1 MFSDIAEFHTWY
13 ARRCRAHGYRVDRVP
28 LEALDGWRTDPDTGN
43 IVHRTGRF
51 FTVEGL
57 DIRNSGRE
65 VDSWQQPIIVQPEQ
79 GVLGILVKEFAGV
92 LHFLLQVKMEP
103 GNVNG
108 LQLSPTVQATRS
120 NFTGA
125 HGGRS
130 VPYLEYFTAPRSG
143 RILSDVLQSEQASWF
158 LAKRN
163 RNMIVQVDGD
173 VDVPLLDDFCWLDF
187 EQIAQLLHEPNLVNM
202 DARTVLA
209 GAASWRD
216 RSADLVADTFRGAL
230 ARSWES
236 AGIALHD
243 TTHLLS
249 WFTEAKNR
257 CTLARQQ
264 IPLTKVDGWGLRD
277 GALVHDQD
285 QHFAVIGVSVEAD
298 SREVA
303 RWQQPM
309 FEPRSQGVIAFLVRR
324 IGGVLHALVQAR
336 VETGAFDAVEMAPTV
351 QCQPDN
357 YRGLPADRR
366 PAFLSEVLDAPP
378 ERIRFDRVHSEEG
391 GRFYHAQNRYLL
403 VEVED
408 GFPLEVPDDYAWVT
422 LRQLTDFVR
431 YGNHL
436 NVEARSLLTFAGFHK
451 EDDE

>member
-1 MFSDIAEFHTWY
+1 MFSDIAEFRDWY
-13 ARRCRAHGYRVDRVP
+13 AGRRRAHGYRVDRVP
-28 LEALDGWRTDPDTGN
+28 LDSLDGWRTDAESGN
-43 IVHRTGRF
+43 LVHRSGRF
-51 FTVEGL
+51 FSVEGL
-57 DIRNSGRE
+57 DVADSGRE
-65 VDSWQQPIIVQPEQ
+65 VDAWQQPIIVQPEQ

-92 LHFLLQVKMEP
+92 PHYLLQVKMEP

-130 VPYLEYFTAPRSG
+130 VPYLEHFAAPRSG

-173 VDVPLLDDFCWLDF
+173 IPLLEDFCWLDF
-187 EQIAQLLHEPNLVNM
+187 EQIAELLREPNLVNM
-202 DARTVLA
+202 DTRTVLA

-216 RSADLVADTFRGAL
+216 RGADLVADTFRGAL
-230 ARSWES
+230 ARSW
-236 AGIALHD
+236 APGTVALHD
-243 TTHLLS
+243 TTQLLS
-249 WFTEAKNR
+249 WFTEAKNV
-257 CTLARQQ
+257 CTLTRER
-264 IPLTKVDGWGLRD
+264 IPLTKVARWSRRA
-277 GALVHDQD
+277 GAIVHDRD
-285 QHFAVIGVSVEAD
+285 QHFAVIGVSVDTD

-303 RWQQPM
+303 HWQQPM

-324 IGGVLHALVQAR
+324 IGGVLHVLMQAR
-336 VETGAFDAVEMAPTV
+336 TETGAFDGVEMAPTV
-351 QCQPDN
+351 QCQPDS
-357 YRGLPADRR
+357 YPGVPEARR
-366 PAFLSEVLDAPP
+366 PRFLSEVLDAPA
-378 ERIRFDRVHSEEG
+378 ENIRFDRIHSEEG

-408 GFPLEVPDDYAWVT
+408 SFPLRVPDDYAWIT

-436 NVEARSLLTFAGFHK
+436 NVEARSLLTFAGFYK
-451 EDDE
+451 EDNA